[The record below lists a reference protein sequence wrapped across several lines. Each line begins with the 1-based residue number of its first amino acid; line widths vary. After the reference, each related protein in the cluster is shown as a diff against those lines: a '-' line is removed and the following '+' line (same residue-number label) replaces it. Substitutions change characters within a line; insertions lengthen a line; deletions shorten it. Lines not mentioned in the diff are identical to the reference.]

1 MAIRIL
7 FTLITIALIFTLF
20 LGMLSA
26 TVDFASKEAGKAL
39 DGMMEEEQ
47 KDNIITMIENMDFT
61 RFFRQH

>member
-7 FTLITIALIFTLF
+7 FTLITIALIFALF

-26 TVDFASKEAGKAL
+26 TVDFASKETGKAL

-47 KDNIITMIENMDFT
+47 KDTIITMIENMDFT